1 MTNKSSVNVVDIQ
14 TYTTQGAVL
23 CNTVLVPE
31 AVKDFP
37 QMICDALEE
46 GCALLDLVVGGK
58 LILNPLNAV
67 AVEIGEQR
75 EATAHDYEQ
84 A

>member
-1 MTNKSSVNVVDIQ
+1 MTNERSVNVVDIQ

-23 CNTVLVPE
+23 CNTVLVPN

-37 QMICDALEE
+37 QMICDALEA
-46 GCALLDLVVGGK
+46 GSVLLDLVVGGK
-58 LILNPLNAV
+58 LILNPLNAI
-67 AVEIGEQR
+67 AIEIGEQR
-75 EATAHDYEQ
+75 EATARDYDQ